1 MLGVDRCPPRRP
13 YHLCMIDPT
22 FLPVIRRLA
31 ATRNAALL
39 GLAILLAI
47 AWPAAHLAAAAESP
61 TESAAGEAESTPAAD
76 PETRTLDRIV
86 FIGASATDGFGTQL
100 LARIP
105 DTGRIV
111 RDRTSFAA
119 VFAAGLQ
126 REPALIRR
134 FSTSM
139 FFTRPRQIGREQI
152 DAAKA
157 LEPTL
162 VIAVD
167 FPFWFGYGNVGVPNG
182 TDEEIERRLALLEE
196 GLAMLDE
203 LEGPVIVGDF
213 PDMSA
218 AVGFMLSARQMPSPG
233 ALAALNERI
242 RAWID
247 EREDACHFPLARLTV
262 DMKAGRALEIA
273 GHTWEAD
280 EVGKLISPDE
290 LHPTAHGL
298 VALAQQTGAILA
310 ANHDD
315 VSSDDFRTDPE
326 KVLKTLKDDLVRRT
340 EETSSGRDQEATPPA
355 TARSVDD

>member
-1 MLGVDRCPPRRP
+1 LLGFGRHSPRRP
-13 YHLCMIDPT
+13 YHLGMPDPR
-22 FLPVIRRLA
+22 FLPVIRPLRLMS
-31 ATRNAALL
+31 ATTRL
-39 GLAILLAI
+39 GVVMLLAV
-47 AWPAAHLAAAAESP
+47 AWC
-61 TESAAGEAESTPAAD
+61 AGPCSVAVAVRPAAD
-76 PETRTLDRIV
+76 GGIAETKPASAATKSKESDAAPAAPEADADRHTLDRIV

-100 LARIP
+100 LAKIP
-105 DTGRIV
+105 DSGRIV
-111 RDRTSFAA
+111 RGGASFDD

-139 FFTRPRQIGREQI
+139 FFTRPRHFGREQI

-157 LEPTL
+157 LDPTL

-182 TDEEIERRLALLEE
+182 TDEEIDRRLALLEM

-203 LEGPVIVGDF
+203 LDCPTIIGDF

-218 AVGFMLSARQMPSPG
+218 AVGFMLSARQMPSPK
-233 ALAALNERI
+233 ALAALNERV

-247 EREDACHFPLARLTV
+247 ERDHACHFPLARLTV
-262 DMKAGRALEIA
+262 DMKAGRELEIA

-290 LHPTAHGL
+290 LHPTILGL
-298 VALAQQTGAILA
+298 VALAQQTSAILA
-310 ANHDD
+310 ANLDD
-315 VSSDDFRTDPE
+315 VSADDFQTEPE
-326 KVLKTLKDDLVRRT
+326 AVLKALKDELIAKQQKN
-340 EETSSGRDQEATPPA
+340 DQ
-355 TARSVDD
+355 